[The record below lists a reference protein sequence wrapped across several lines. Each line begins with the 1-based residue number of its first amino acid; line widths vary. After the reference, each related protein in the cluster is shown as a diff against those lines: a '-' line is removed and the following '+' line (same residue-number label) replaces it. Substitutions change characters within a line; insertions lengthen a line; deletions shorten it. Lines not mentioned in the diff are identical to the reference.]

1 MLLLNL
7 FEVHLREG
15 TKVQKFFKEEEEPP
29 LIRKKF
35 VSRLGPFKNPALVFL
50 LMLWRKKRMGTSPS
64 SSAIMWMHLDRQAT
78 EEKGGREIEA
88 LSTSPPPP
96 HPSSLIN
103 LAFPQLSHAPNFPSK
118 ERSIMNE
125 YFSNKG

>member
-50 LMLWRKKRMGTSPS
+50 LMLWRKKRD
-64 SSAIMWMHLDRQAT
+64 W
-78 EEKGGREIEA
+78 E
-88 LSTSPPPP
+88 PPPP
-96 HPSSLIN
+96 R
-103 LAFPQLSHAPNFPSK
+103 PQLCGC
-118 ERSIMNE
+118 I
-125 YFSNKG
+125 